1 VRIDLHTHV
10 VPPRWEDFA
19 ARYGGGKW
27 PRLAVKDACHAT
39 IMTGDQFFRDIDDR
53 SWSPERRIED
63 MERLGIDRQALS
75 PPPIMFCYWAEP
87 KAAQAFAR
95 MQNENVAAIAAKHP
109 RRFSGMAAVPLQDVG
124 MAVEELRYCREA
136 LGLGAV
142 EIGTCPAGR
151 DFDDPALFLFFA
163 ACRDLGMAVFVH
175 PATPLAGQE
184 RLTKYYFPLIVG
196 NPLETALAISKLIFG
211 GVLERLP
218 DLRIGF
224 AHGGGAFPF
233 TLARLNHG
241 WHVRPEGPA
250 AIPKEP
256 REYARRIFVDSL
268 TLAPRNLR
276 FIIEE
281 LGADRVMIGSD
292 YPFDM
297 GDADPRASLNAAGLD
312 AATRRLIEGETAAR
326 FLRLP
331 SA

>member
-1 VRIDLHTHV
+1 
-10 VPPRWEDFA
+10 
-19 ARYGGGKW
+19 
-27 PRLAVKDACHAT
+27 
-39 IMTGDQFFRDIDDR
+39 
-53 SWSPERRIED
+53 
-63 MERLGIDRQALS
+63 
-75 PPPIMFCYWAEP
+75 
-87 KAAQAFAR
+87 

-218 DLRIGF
+218 DLRICF

-233 TLARLNHG
+233 TLGRLDYG
-241 WHVRPEGPA
+241 WSVRPEGPE
-250 AIPKEP
+250 AIPKRP
-256 REYARRIFVDSL
+256 REYARLLHFDSL
-268 TLAPRNLR
+268 THSPTNLR
-276 FIIEE
+276 FLVQEF
-281 LGADRVMIGSD
+281 GAERIAMGSD

-297 GDADPRASLNAAGLD
+297 GSPDPVAAVGEAGLD
-312 AATRRLIEGETAAR
+312 ASARAFIEGGTAAR
-326 FLRLP
+326 FLAL
-331 SA
+331 